1 MVLPS
6 DLFSTFEEELVE
18 KNPRLLD
25 FDHSEDSQ
33 EWYAGWPNFQK
44 TKKKKKGATKQH
56 WVVLYTMHLHGLK
69 EYKEKCTCRD
79 DRPVGR

>member
-33 EWYAGWPNFQK
+33 E
-44 TKKKKKGATKQH
+44 
-56 WVVLYTMHLHGLK
+56 
-69 EYKEKCTCRD
+69 
-79 DRPVGR
+79 